1 MHNLDNLEDYSIVKD
16 KKVDKEDTQMAK
28 EENKVTIN

>member
-16 KKVDKEDTQMAK
+16 KEVNEEDVQIAEKES
-28 EENKVTIN
+28 KVTIN